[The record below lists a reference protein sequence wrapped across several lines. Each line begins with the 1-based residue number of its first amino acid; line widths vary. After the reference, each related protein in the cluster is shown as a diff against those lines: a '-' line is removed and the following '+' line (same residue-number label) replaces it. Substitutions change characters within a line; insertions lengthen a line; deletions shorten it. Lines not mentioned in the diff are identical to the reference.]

1 MERPVE
7 YEKAVR
13 EKEAAKENIK
23 LAINERPREILQAE
37 TDLEKVYKEAEILLK
52 AAASNV
58 VILNSRLEW
67 HYINFKRNVSVL
79 FVYNLYLFIFRAKN
93 EAKALEFLYKKDL

>member
-37 TDLEKVYKEAEILLK
+37 TDLEKAYKEAEILLK
-52 AAASNV
+52 ASNV
-58 VILNSRLEW
+58 VILNNRLNDTILTLKEM
-67 HYINFKRNVSVL
+67 FL
-79 FVYNLYLFIFRAKN
+79 FYLFIIFTYLY
-93 EAKALEFLYKKDL
+93 LELRMKQKP